1 MRRNVTPVIAVLLA
15 VFLAS
20 VAYVGAYSA
29 LVAPGLVE
37 VVIHREFTESGGVSQ
52 TSLETHYKAG
62 AHRVAWV
69 FWPLEQIDRK
79 IRPDQW
85 TN

>member
-1 MRRNVTPVIAVLLA
+1 MRNLAPVTAVLL
-15 VFLAS
+15 
-20 VAYVGAYSA
+20 VALPALVVYAGVYLA

-37 VVIHREFTESGGVSQ
+37 VVIHREVNEAGGVSQ

-62 AHRVAWV
+62 THRVAWV

-85 TN
+85 TY